1 MCEWDGERKRMRL
14 VVSEREREREREY
27 IIGGRECELVLFVK
41 ERYVGRC

>member
-14 VVSEREREREREY
+14 VVSEREREREY
-27 IIGGRECELVLFVK
+27 IIGDRECELVLFVK

>member
-14 VVSEREREREREY
+14 VVSEREREY
-27 IIGGRECELVLFVK
+27 IIGDRECELVLFVK